1 MHHSIKRFSSF
12 LVLSL
17 LLTTFFILPSYM
29 STQASPT
36 FELPMVDVQIE
47 NSCSVDCDAIAGGE
61 PLTGTLNGAN
71 YSIRVPDG
79 WNNGPLLVYAHG
91 YRDKADHAGE
101 TDNTSADATPGGTPL
116 EEALLSMGYAVA
128 GSSYSDNGWA
138 VKEGITDTLALTQFF
153 EETIGEPSQTILWG
167 FSMGSVVTFKSIELY
182 PDVYDGAI
190 AACAIG
196 AGATQ
201 SWDSTLSLSIAY
213 DMAFGWPEAWGTPAN
228 VRDDLDFETEVA
240 PVLLAQVSDPAN
252 FGKFEFMRLIGDLPE
267 EQFYDGANWLFT
279 DMFFFTEARAEMER
293 RAGGQAVQ
301 NANHIYQ
308 LTDNEKEY
316 LAGLGVDADGMLT
329 ELNSRATIEA
339 DPEARAYLEN
349 YANYTGNISR
359 PVLTLHTTKDGL
371 VSAQNETVYKEMIAN
386 AGHSDLL
393 YQAYTESVGHCT
405 FTGEQLITTVTAMSK
420 WLADSSAADGRDA
433 RLLGPAPTAAD
444 FPEALGFDN
453 SFDPGPW
460 PIAFSDS
467 DPTSVSLARFG
478 GESSDTG
485 WLSLLPML
493 MVLAGFLYLRRRKEG
508 YTDGTSDESK
518 G

>member
-12 LVLSL
+12 LLVLSL
-17 LLTTFFILPSYM
+17 LLTTFFIVPSYM

-47 NSCSVDCDAIAGGE
+47 NSCSVDCDAIVGGQT
-61 PLTGTLNGAN
+61 LTGTLNGAN
-71 YSIRVPDG
+71 YRIRVPAG
-79 WNNGPLLVYAHG
+79 WSNGKLLVYAHG
-91 YRDKADHAGE
+91 YRDKADHADE
-101 TDNTSADATPGGTPL
+101 TDDTSADAAPGGSDM
-116 EEALLSMGYAVA
+116 EDVLLSMGYAVA

-153 EETIGEPSQTILWG
+153 EQTIGEASQTILWG
-167 FSMGSVVTFKSIELY
+167 FSMGSVVTFKSIELH

-190 AACAIG
+190 AACAVG
-196 AGATQ
+196 AGATK
-201 SWDSTLSLSIAY
+201 SWDSALALAVAY
-213 DMAFGWPEAWGTPAN
+213 DMAFGWPEAWGTVAN
-228 VRDDLDFETEVA
+228 VRDDLNFETEVF
-240 PVLLAQVSDPAN
+240 PVLVSQVSDPAN
-252 FGKFEFMRLIGDLPE
+252 FGKFEFMRLVGDLPAE
-267 EQFYDGANWLFT
+267 EFYDGANWLFT

-308 LTDNEKEY
+308 LTDNEKTY
-316 LAGLGVDADGMLT
+316 LAGLGVDADAMLT
-329 ELNSRATIEA
+329 EFNSRATIEA
-339 DPEARAYLEN
+339 DPDARAYLEN
-349 YANYTGNISR
+349 YADYTGNISR

-405 FTGEQLITTVTAMSK
+405 FSGEQLISAVNAMSN
-420 WLADSSAADGRDA
+420 WVADSSA
-433 RLLGPAPTAAD
+433 PTAAN

-460 PIAFSDS
+460 PIAFSNS
-467 DPTSVSLARFG
+467 DPTNVSLASFG
-478 GESSDTG
+478 GESSHTG
-485 WLSLLPML
+485 WLTLLPML
-493 MVLAGFLYLRRRKEG
+493 TVLAGFLYLRRREEG
-508 YTDGTSDESK
+508 
-518 G
+518 